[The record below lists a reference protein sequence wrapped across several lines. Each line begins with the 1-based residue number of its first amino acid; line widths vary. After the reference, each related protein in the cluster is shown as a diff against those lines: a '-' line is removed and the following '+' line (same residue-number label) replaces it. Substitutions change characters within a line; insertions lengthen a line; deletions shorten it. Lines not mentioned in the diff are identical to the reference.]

1 MENQKQGNGLKIAT
15 WVFIVLTVVTPLFGI
30 GSIVC
35 SINYKKY
42 DAEKRFEVIENCN
55 YRNNNCF
62 CFKFISIFRFKI
74 SKTNLKKH

>member
-42 DAEKRFEVIENCN
+42 DAGKGS
-55 YRNNNCF
+55 
-62 CFKFISIFRFKI
+62 KLLKI
-74 SKTNLKKH
+74 AIIVTIIVFVLNLLAYLGLR

>member
-42 DAEKRFEVIENCN
+42 DAEKGSKLLQIAIIVIIIA
-55 YRNNNCF
+55 F
-62 CFKFISIFRFKI
+62 VL
-74 SKTNLKKH
+74 NLLAYLGLR

>member
-15 WVFIVLTVVTPLFGI
+15 WVFIVLTVFTPLFGI

-42 DAEKRFEVIENCN
+42 DAEKGS
-55 YRNNNCF
+55 
-62 CFKFISIFRFKI
+62 KLLKI
-74 SKTNLKKH
+74 AIIVTIIVFVLNLLAYLGLR

>member
-35 SINYKKY
+35 SINYQKY
-42 DAEKRFEVIENCN
+42 DAEKGS
-55 YRNNNCF
+55 
-62 CFKFISIFRFKI
+62 KLLKI
-74 SKTNLKKH
+74 AIIVTIIVFVLNLLAYLGLR

>member
-42 DAEKRFEVIENCN
+42 DAEKGSCKSPPGYVFVVKNIVP
-55 YRNNNCF
+55 
-62 CFKFISIFRFKI
+62 
-74 SKTNLKKH
+74 

>member
-1 MENQKQGNGLKIAT
+1 MENQKQGNSLKIAT

-42 DAEKRFEVIENCN
+42 DAEKGS
-55 YRNNNCF
+55 
-62 CFKFISIFRFKI
+62 KLLKI
-74 SKTNLKKH
+74 AIIVTIIVFVLNLLAYLGLR

>member
-1 MENQKQGNGLKIAT
+1 MRWKTKKQGNGLKIAT

-42 DAEKRFEVIENCN
+42 DAEKG
-55 YRNNNCF
+55 
-62 CFKFISIFRFKI
+62 
-74 SKTNLKKH
+74 SKLLQIAIIVTIIAFVLNLLAYLGLR

>member
-35 SINYKKY
+35 SINYK
-42 DAEKRFEVIENCN
+42 N
-55 YRNNNCF
+55 
-62 CFKFISIFRFKI
+62 
-74 SKTNLKKH
+74 TMLKKVRSYCKLQLS

>member
-42 DAEKRFEVIENCN
+42 DAEKSS
-55 YRNNNCF
+55 
-62 CFKFISIFRFKI
+62 KLLKI
-74 SKTNLKKH
+74 AIIVTIIVFVLNLLAYLGLR

>member
-1 MENQKQGNGLKIAT
+1 MENHKQGNGLKIAT

-42 DAEKRFEVIENCN
+42 DAEKGS
-55 YRNNNCF
+55 
-62 CFKFISIFRFKI
+62 KLLKI
-74 SKTNLKKH
+74 AIIVTIIVFVLNLLAYLGLR

>member
-42 DAEKRFEVIENCN
+42 DAEKDKVRIIV
-55 YRNNNCF
+55 
-62 CFKFISIFRFKI
+62 
-74 SKTNLKKH
+74 

>member
-42 DAEKRFEVIENCN
+42 DAEKGSKLLKIAIIVTIIV
-55 YRNNNCF
+55 F

-74 SKTNLKKH
+74 SKMNLKKH

>member
-30 GSIVC
+30 VSIVC

-42 DAEKRFEVIENCN
+42 DAEKG
-55 YRNNNCF
+55 
-62 CFKFISIFRFKI
+62 
-74 SKTNLKKH
+74 SKLLQIAIIVTIIAFVLNLLAYLGLR

>member
-42 DAEKRFEVIENCN
+42 DAK
-55 YRNNNCF
+55 
-62 CFKFISIFRFKI
+62 KGSKLLKI
-74 SKTNLKKH
+74 AIIVTIIVFVLNLLAYLGLR

>member
-42 DAEKRFEVIENCN
+42 DAEKG
-55 YRNNNCF
+55 
-62 CFKFISIFRFKI
+62 
-74 SKTNLKKH
+74 SKLLQIAIIVTIIA

>member
-15 WVFIVLTVVTPLFGI
+15 WVFIVLTVVTPTFGI

-42 DAEKRFEVIENCN
+42 DAEKGS
-55 YRNNNCF
+55 
-62 CFKFISIFRFKI
+62 KLLKI
-74 SKTNLKKH
+74 AIIVTIIVFVLNLLAYLGLR

>member
-42 DAEKRFEVIENCN
+42 DVEKG
-55 YRNNNCF
+55 
-62 CFKFISIFRFKI
+62 
-74 SKTNLKKH
+74 SKLLQIAIIVTIIAFVLNLLAYLGLR

>member
-30 GSIVC
+30 GSIFC

-42 DAEKRFEVIENCN
+42 DAEKGS
-55 YRNNNCF
+55 
-62 CFKFISIFRFKI
+62 KLLKI
-74 SKTNLKKH
+74 AIIVTIIVFVLNLLAYLGLR

>member
-42 DAEKRFEVIENCN
+42 DAEKGS
-55 YRNNNCF
+55 
-62 CFKFISIFRFKI
+62 KLLKI
-74 SKTNLKKH
+74 TIIVTIIVFVLNLLAYLGLR

>member
-35 SINYKKY
+35 SINCKKY
-42 DAEKRFEVIENCN
+42 DAEKGS
-55 YRNNNCF
+55 
-62 CFKFISIFRFKI
+62 KLLKI
-74 SKTNLKKH
+74 AIIVTIIVFVLNLLAYLGLR

>member
-15 WVFIVLTVVTPLFGI
+15 WVFIVLTVVTPLFAI

-42 DAEKRFEVIENCN
+42 DAEKGS
-55 YRNNNCF
+55 
-62 CFKFISIFRFKI
+62 KLLKI
-74 SKTNLKKH
+74 AIIVTIIVFVLNLLAYLGLR

>member
-42 DAEKRFEVIENCN
+42 DTEKG
-55 YRNNNCF
+55 
-62 CFKFISIFRFKI
+62 
-74 SKTNLKKH
+74 SKLLQIAIIVTIIAFVLNLLAYLGLR

>member
-1 MENQKQGNGLKIAT
+1 MRWKTKTRQWLKIAT

-35 SINYKKY
+35 SINYKNTMQK
-42 DAEKRFEVIENCN
+42 KFEVIENCN

-62 CFKFISIFRFKI
+62 VL
-74 SKTNLKKH
+74 NLLAYLGLR